1 VEKSIAHLAPIIV
14 PCPCPDIGRDIA
26 IAVDFLGHCYT
37 KAFDGAVHGKNEI
50 LFYDGGSRP
59 RVFCPDRY
67 QLSFQLPDLLR
78 TLPGK
83 KVFQTT
89 VNRNY
94 LYAVTLPVEGVIYE
108 IYFMLKR
115 DDEECDLRLIVESAY
130 PVAAPSAMRKRPN
143 QIRFNV
149 LAYKILRNETVRFSP
164 R

>member
-1 VEKSIAHLAPIIV
+1 VEKSVAHLAPITIA
-14 PCPCPDIGRDIA
+14 CPCESIGRDLV

-37 KAFDGAVHGKNEI
+37 KAFDPEVHAKDEI

-67 QLSFQLPDLLR
+67 QLSFALPDLLR
-78 TLPGK
+78 ALPGK

-89 VNRNY
+89 VSRNY
-94 LYAVTLPVEGVIYE
+94 LYAVTLAAQNTIYE

-115 DDEECDLRLIVESAY
+115 DDGEPDLRLIVESAY
-130 PVAAPSAMRKRPN
+130 PVAAPSGVRKRPS

-149 LAYKILRNETVRFSP
+149 LAYKVLRNEPVKFAAR
-164 R
+164 